1 MEDEHRDLLAV
12 PGERRVAVQVGDL
25 FGLDVRPSRTF
36 VWLGRR
42 VQGEEAVLSLGKPPK
57 VLPETTPLRSK
68 RVAGAEITYA
78 GSPAYTLPL
87 SLTLTA
93 KHLWRRHK
101 AKRLEAG
108 GEE

>member
-1 MEDEHRDLLAV
+1 MSEDERPLPAV

-25 FGLDVRPSRTF
+25 FGFDVRPSRTF
-36 VWLGRR
+36 VWIGRR
-42 VQGEEAVLSLGKPPK
+42 VEGEEAVLSLGKAPK
-57 VLPETTPLRSK
+57 VLPVDTPVQSK
-68 RVAGAEITYA
+68 RVGPAEITYA

-101 AKRLEAG
+101 AKRDAARG
-108 GEE
+108 SR

>member
-1 MEDEHRDLLAV
+1 MEDEHRDLPAV
-12 PGERRVAVQVGDL
+12 PGERRVAVQIGDL

-42 VQGEEAVLSLGKPPK
+42 VEGEEAVLSLGKPPK

-68 RVAGAEITYA
+68 RVAGADITYL

-101 AKRLEAG
+101 AKRLDAG
-108 GEE
+108 REE

>member
-1 MEDEHRDLLAV
+1 VEDEHRDLPAV

-36 VWLGRR
+36 VWIGRR
-42 VQGEEAVLSLGKPPK
+42 VEGEEAVLSLGKPPK
-57 VLPETTPLRSK
+57 VLPETTPLQSK
-68 RVAGAEITYA
+68 HVGPAEITYL

-93 KHLWRRHK
+93 KHLWRRRK

-108 GEE
+108 REQ

>member
-1 MEDEHRDLLAV
+1 VEDEHRDLPAV

-25 FGLDVRPSRTF
+25 FGLDVGPAP
-36 VWLGRR
+36 R
-42 VQGEEAVLSLGKPPK
+42 VEGEEAVLSLGKPPK

-68 RVAGAEITYA
+68 RVAGAEVTYL

-101 AKRLEAG
+101 AKRVGPG